1 MGWVKLN
8 TNGSAIGNPGLAV
21 YGGIIRDENG
31 HCVAGFSRKIGI
43 TNSFVAE
50 LWASRMD

>member
-8 TNGSAIGNPGLAV
+8 TNGSAIGNPSLAG
-21 YGGIIRDENG
+21 YEGIIRDENG
-31 HCVAGFSRKIGI
+31 HWVAGFSRKIGI

-50 LWASRMD
+50 L